1 MRPLLSLHITKL
13 NLLPPLTAITA
24 AVVGVILNLAL
35 FFSYHVLWPQGFS
48 GHFDIVA
55 ALITVAA
62 FIALFRFNINVL
74 YVIFASALVG
84 LAVTFF

>member
-1 MRPLLSLHITKL
+1 
-13 NLLPPLTAITA
+13 TAITA

-48 GHFDIVA
+48 GHFDAIA
-55 ALITVAA
+55 AIITAAA

>member
-1 MRPLLSLHITKL
+1 MAT
-13 NLLPPLTAITA
+13 
-24 AVVGVILNLAL
+24 
-35 FFSYHVLWPQGFS
+35 GFS

-62 FIALFRFNINVL
+62 FIALFRFNINVQ

>member
-1 MRPLLSLHITKL
+1 MAT
-13 NLLPPLTAITA
+13 
-24 AVVGVILNLAL
+24 
-35 FFSYHVLWPQGFS
+35 GFS

-74 YVIFASALVG
+74 YVILLRHWLGSQSLSFSYL
-84 LAVTFF
+84 LIELIS

>member
-1 MRPLLSLHITKL
+1 MKLSLRRPHCNYRGCGRCHFKFSI
-13 NLLPPLTAITA
+13 I
-24 AVVGVILNLAL
+24 
-35 FFSYHVLWPQGFS
+35 FSYHVLWPQGFS

-62 FIALFRFNINVL
+62 FIALFRFNVNVL

>member
-1 MRPLLSLHITKL
+1 
-13 NLLPPLTAITA
+13 
-24 AVVGVILNLAL
+24 
-35 FFSYHVLWPQGFS
+35 VLWPQGFS

-55 ALITVAA
+55 AFITVAA

-84 LAVTFF
+84 LAVAFF

>member
-1 MRPLLSLHITKL
+1 M
-13 NLLPPLTAITA
+13 
-24 AVVGVILNLAL
+24 VGVILNLAL

-55 ALITVAA
+55 TLITVAA